1 MYIFKSKKELQKHLS
16 AFGNGKT
23 IGFTP
28 TMGALHQ
35 GHSHLIE
42 QSNLKCDISICSIFV
57 NPTQFNNANDLTNY
71 PNTLTVDLEMLKKVQ
86 CDIVYNPPVNDIYA
100 IGETAKS
107 YDFGSL
113 ATSMEGEFRPG
124 HFNGMATVI
133 EKLFNI
139 INPTIAF
146 FGQKDLQQLYIVKAL
161 AKQMQSPSLIEGVAT
176 VREESGL
183 AKSSRNKLLSE
194 NAKKEAKLIY
204 NCLNYCKKNKEIG
217 VDKLKLHIQQQF
229 LKQENFT
236 LEYAEFVAIKTMLP
250 IKEWEEKNKNAVSI
264 SAYHSGV
271 RLIDNIIL

>member
-1 MYIFKSKKELQKHLS
+1 MYIFKSKEELQKHL
-16 AFGNGKT
+16 ADFCNGKT

-28 TMGALHQ
+28 TMGALHL
-35 GHSHLIE
+35 GHMHLIE

-57 NPTQFNNANDLTNY
+57 NPTQFNNANDLASY
-71 PNTLTVDLEMLKKVQ
+71 PDTLTVDLEMLKKVK
-86 CDIVYNPPVNDIYA
+86 CDIVYNPPVNDLYA
-100 IGETAKS
+100 KGEKAKS
-107 YDFGSL
+107 YNFGSL
-113 ATSMEGEFRPG
+113 ARIMEGEYRPG

-133 EKLFNI
+133 EKMLNI

-146 FGQKDLQQLYIVKAL
+146 FGQKDLQQLYIVKDL
-161 AKQMQSPSLIEGVAT
+161 VKQMQSPILIEGVAT

-236 LEYAEFVAIKTMLP
+236 LEYAEFVALKTMLP
-250 IKEWEEKNKNAVSI
+250 IKDWEEENKNAVSI

>member
-161 AKQMQSPSLIEGVAT
+161 VKQMQSPIFIEGVET
-176 VREESGL
+176 VREKTGL

-194 NAKKEAKLIY
+194 SAKKEARLIY
-204 NCLNYCKKNKEIG
+204 NCLNYCRKNKEKG
-217 VDKLKLHIQQQF
+217 VDELKSYIQQQF
-229 LKQENFT
+229 QKQENFT
-236 LEYAEFVAIKTMLP
+236 LEYAEFVALKTMLP
-250 IKEWEEKNKNAVSI
+250 IKDWEGENKNAVSI

>member
-1 MYIFKSKKELQKHLS
+1 MFIFKSKKELQKHLS
-16 AFGNGKT
+16 DFEGKKT
-23 IGFTP
+23 IGFIP

-35 GHSHLIE
+35 GHMHLIE

-57 NPTQFNNANDLTNY
+57 NPTQFNNTKDLAKY
-71 PNTLTVDLEMLKKVQ
+71 PNTLIIDLEMLEKVK
-86 CDIVYNPPVNDIYA
+86 CDIVYNPPVNDLYA
-100 IGETAKS
+100 NGEKAKS

-113 ATSMEGEFRPG
+113 TTCLEGEFRPG

-133 EKLFNI
+133 EKLVNI

-161 AKQMQSPSLIEGVAT
+161 IKQMESATHIQGVET
-176 VREESGL
+176 VRQKSGL

-194 NAKKEAKLIY
+194 SAKKEASLIY
-204 NCLNYCKKNKEIG
+204 NCLSYCKKNKVKG
-217 VDKLKLHIQQQF
+217 VTALKLYIQKQF

-236 LEYAEFVAIKTMLP
+236 LEYIEFVAIKTMLP
-250 IKEWEEKNKNAVSI
+250 IKNWKGVNKNAVCI

>member
-16 AFGNGKT
+16 AFGDGKT

-35 GHSHLIE
+35 GHLHLIE

-71 PNTLTVDLEMLKKVQ
+71 PNTLTIDLEMLEKVK
-86 CDIVYNPPVNDIYA
+86 CDIVYNPSVNDIYA
-100 IGETAKS
+100 KGETAKS

-113 ATSMEGEFRPG
+113 VTVMEGEFRPG

-139 INPTIAF
+139 IKPTIAF

-161 AKQMQSPSLIEGVAT
+161 VKQMQSDTHIEGVAT

-194 NAKKEAKLIY
+194 SAKEEACLIY
-204 NCLNYCKKNKEIG
+204 NCLNYCKKNKAKG
-217 VDKLKLHIQQQF
+217 VAKLKLHIQNNF
-229 LKQENFT
+229 LKHENFT
-236 LEYAEFVAIKTMLP
+236 LEYADIVSINTMLP
-250 IKEWEEKNKNAVSI
+250 IKDWGGVDKNAICI

>member
-1 MYIFKSKKELQKHLS
+1 MFIFKSKKELQKHLS
-16 AFGNGKT
+16 AFGNKKT
-23 IGFTP
+23 IGFVP

-35 GHSHLIE
+35 GHLHLIE

-57 NPTQFNNANDLTNY
+57 NPTQFNNPNDLANY
-71 PNTLTVDLEMLKKVQ
+71 PNTLTIDLEKLEKVK
-86 CDIVYNPPVNDIYA
+86 CDIVYNPPVNDLYTQ
-100 IGETAKS
+100 GETAKS

-113 ATSMEGEFRPG
+113 ATAMEGEFRPG

-133 EKLFNI
+133 EKLLNI

-146 FGQKDLQQLYIVKAL
+146 FGQKDLQQLYIVKDL
-161 AKQMQSPSLIEGVAT
+161 VKQMQSATVIEGVET

-194 NAKKEAKLIY
+194 SAKKEAILIY
-204 NCLNYCKKNKEIG
+204 NCLNYCQKNKGKG
-217 VDKLKLHIQQQF
+217 VDKLKFHIQQQF
-229 LKQENFT
+229 LKQKNFT
-236 LEYAEFVAIKTMLP
+236 LEYAEFVALKTMLP
-250 IKEWEEKNKNAVSI
+250 IKDWEEENENAVSI

>member
-1 MYIFKSKKELQKHLS
+1 MFIFKSKKELQKHLC

-28 TMGALHQ
+28 TMGALHE
-35 GHSHLIE
+35 GHLHLIE
-42 QSNLKCDISICSIFV
+42 QSNAKCDISICSIFV

-71 PNTLTVDLEMLKKVQ
+71 PNTLTIDLKMLEKVK
-86 CDIVYNPPVNDIYA
+86 CDIVYNPPVNDLYDK
-100 IGETAKS
+100 GEKAKS

-113 ATSMEGEFRPG
+113 ATIMEGEFRPG

-133 EKLFNI
+133 EKLLNI
-139 INPTIAF
+139 ITPTIAF
-146 FGQKDLQQLYIVKAL
+146 FGQKDLQQLYIVKDL
-161 AKQMQSPSLIEGVAT
+161 VKQMQSATLIEGVET

-183 AKSSRNKLLSE
+183 AKSSRNKLLPES
-194 NAKKEAKLIY
+194 AKKEASLIY
-204 NCLNYCKKNKEIG
+204 NCLNYCQKNKEQG
-217 VDKLKLHIQQQF
+217 VDKLKFHIQQQF

-236 LEYAEFVAIKTMLP
+236 LEYAEFVALKTMLP
-250 IKEWEEKNKNAVSI
+250 IKDWEEENENAVSI

>member
-1 MYIFKSKKELQKHLS
+1 MFIFKSKKELQKHLS
-16 AFGNGKT
+16 AFGNKKT
-23 IGFTP
+23 VGFVP
-28 TMGALHQ
+28 TMGALHH
-35 GHSHLIE
+35 GHLHLIE

-57 NPTQFNNANDLTNY
+57 NPTQFNNAKDLTDY
-71 PNTLTVDLEMLKKVQ
+71 PNTLTVDLEMLEKVK
-86 CDIVYNPPVNDIYA
+86 CDIVYNPPVDDLYA
-100 IGETAKS
+100 TGETAKS

-161 AKQMQSPSLIEGVAT
+161 VKQMQSPIFIEGVET
-176 VREESGL
+176 VREKTGL

-194 NAKKEAKLIY
+194 SAKKEARLIY
-204 NCLNYCKKNKEIG
+204 NCLNYCRKNKEKG
-217 VDKLKLHIQQQF
+217 VDELKSYIQQQF
-229 LKQENFT
+229 QKQENFT
-236 LEYAEFVAIKTMLP
+236 LEYAEFVALKTMLP
-250 IKEWEEKNKNAVSI
+250 IKDWEGENKNAVSI

>member
-1 MYIFKSKKELQKHLS
+1 MFIFKSKKELQKHLS
-16 AFGNGKT
+16 AFGNKKT
-23 IGFTP
+23 IGFVP
-28 TMGALHQ
+28 TMGALHH
-35 GHSHLIE
+35 GHLHLIE

-57 NPTQFNNANDLTNY
+57 NPTQFNNAKDLTDY
-71 PNTLTVDLEMLKKVQ
+71 PNTLTVDLEMLEKVE

-100 IGETAKS
+100 KGETAKS

-113 ATSMEGEFRPG
+113 VTSMEGEFRPG

-161 AKQMQSPSLIEGVAT
+161 VKQMQSPILIEGVET

-183 AKSSRNKLLSE
+183 AKSSRNKLLSAS
-194 NAKKEAKLIY
+194 AKKEARLIY
-204 NCLNYCKKNKEIG
+204 SCLNYCQKNKEKG
-217 VDKLKLHIQQQF
+217 VNELKSYIQQQF

-236 LEYAEFVAIKTMLP
+236 LEYAEFVALKTMLP
-250 IKEWEEKNKNAVSI
+250 IKNWEEENKNAVSI

>member
-1 MYIFKSKKELQKHLS
+1 MFVFKSKKELQKHLS

-35 GHSHLIE
+35 GHMHLIE

-57 NPTQFNNANDLTNY
+57 NPTQFNNANDLAKY
-71 PNTLTVDLEMLKKVQ
+71 PNTLTIDLEMLEKVK
-86 CDIVYNPPVNDIYA
+86 CDIVYTPPVNDLYVK
-100 IGETAKS
+100 GETAKS

-113 ATSMEGEFRPG
+113 TTRLEGEFRPG

-133 EKLFNI
+133 EKLFNLI
-139 INPTIAF
+139 KPTIAF

-161 AKQMQSPSLIEGVAT
+161 VKQMQSETYIEGVET
-176 VREESGL
+176 VREKSGL

-194 NAKKEAKLIY
+194 SEKEEASLIY
-204 NCLNYCKKNKEIG
+204 SCLNYCKNNKTRGITE
-217 VDKLKLHIQQQF
+217 LKHYIQNQF
-229 LKQENFT
+229 EQHENLK
-236 LEYAEFVAIKTMLP
+236 LEYAEIVALNTMQP
-250 IKEWEEKNKNAVSI
+250 IDSWQSKNENAI
-264 SAYHSGV
+264 CIATYHSGV

>member
-1 MYIFKSKKELQKHLS
+1 MFIFKSKKKLQKHLS
-16 AFGNGKT
+16 AFGNEKT

-35 GHSHLIE
+35 GHLHLIE

-57 NPTQFNNANDLTNY
+57 NPTQFNNAKDLTNY
-71 PNTLTVDLEMLKKVQ
+71 PNTLTVDLEMLEKVQ
-86 CDIVYNPPVNDIYA
+86 CDIVYNPPVNDIYTE
-100 IGETAKS
+100 GETAKS

-113 ATSMEGEFRPG
+113 VTSMEGEFRPG

-146 FGQKDLQQLYIVKAL
+146 FGQKDLQQLYIVKDL
-161 AKQMQSPSLIEGVAT
+161 VKQMQSAIYIEGVKT

-194 NAKKEAKLIY
+194 SAKEEASLIY
-204 NCLNYCKKNKEIG
+204 NCLNYCKKNKEKG
-217 VDKLKLHIQQQF
+217 VTALKSHIQKQF
-229 LKQENFT
+229 LKQKNFT
-236 LEYAEFVAIKTMLP
+236 LEYAEFVALKTMLP
-250 IKEWEEKNKNAVSI
+250 IKDWEEENKNAVSI

>member
-1 MYIFKSKKELQKHLS
+1 MFIFKSKKELQKHLS
-16 AFGNGKT
+16 AFGNEKT

-35 GHSHLIE
+35 GHLHLIE

-57 NPTQFNNANDLTNY
+57 NPTQFNNPNDLANY
-71 PNTLTVDLEMLKKVQ
+71 PNTLTVDLEMLEKVK
-86 CDIVYNPPVNDIYA
+86 CDIVYNPPVDDVYTK
-100 IGETAKS
+100 GEKAKS

-124 HFNGMATVI
+124 HFNGMATII
-133 EKLFNI
+133 EKMLNI
-139 INPTIAF
+139 IQPTIAF

-161 AKQMQSPSLIEGVAT
+161 VKQMQSPILIEGVKT
-176 VREESGL
+176 IREESGL

-194 NAKKEAKLIY
+194 SAKKEASLIY
-204 NCLNYCKKNKEIG
+204 NCLSYCQKNKEKG
-217 VDKLKLHIQQQF
+217 VTALKLYIQNQF
-229 LKQENFT
+229 LKQENFN
-236 LEYAEFVAIKTMLP
+236 LEYAEFVALKTMLP
-250 IKEWEEKNKNAVSI
+250 IKDWEEKNKNAVSI